1 MAEKTVKKSKK
12 KEKKKISFAQA
23 HIRSSFN
30 NTMIAITDTEGNVLA
45 WDSAGTVGFKGSR
58 KGTPFAAQVAAESVA
73 KKAKEFGVQRVEVF
87 TKGPGSGRDTAIK
100 TLQSNGINVGNI
112 VDKTPVPYNGP
123 RLKKRRR
130 V

>member
-100 TLQSNGINVGNI
+100 TLQSNGINIGNI

>member
-1 MAEKTVKKSKK
+1 MDEKIVKKSKK

-112 VDKTPVPYNGP
+112 ADKTPVPYNGP

>member
-58 KGTPFAAQVAAESVA
+58 KGTPFAA
-73 KKAKEFGVQRVEVF
+73 
-87 TKGPGSGRDTAIK
+87 
-100 TLQSNGINVGNI
+100 
-112 VDKTPVPYNGP
+112 
-123 RLKKRRR
+123 
-130 V
+130 

>member
-1 MAEKTVKKSKK
+1 MAEKIVKKSKK
-12 KEKKKISFAQA
+12 KEKKNIAYAQA

-30 NTMIAITDTEGNVLA
+30 NTMIIITDTEGNVLA

-58 KGTPFAAQVAAESVA
+58 KGTPFAAQLAAESVA
-73 KKAKEFGVQRVEVF
+73 KKAQDFGVKRVEVF

-112 VDKTPVPYNGP
+112 SDKTPVPYNGP
-123 RLKKRRR
+123 RQKKRRR

>member
-1 MAEKTVKKSKK
+1 MAEKAVKKSKK
-12 KEKKKISFAQA
+12 KEKKNIAFAQA

-30 NTMIAITDTEGNVLA
+30 NTMIVITDTEGNVLA

-58 KGTPFAAQVAAESVA
+58 KGTPFAAQLAAESVA
-73 KKAKEFGVQRVEVF
+73 KKAQDFGVKRVEVF

-112 VDKTPVPYNGP
+112 SDKTPVPYNGP
-123 RLKKRRR
+123 RQKKRRR